1 MSGLLRASAGSQ
13 GGVPRCVEASW
24 GYGSGCAGASTWGGE
39 WPPQAPG
46 TTAPAGHGCAGGRGL
61 SRGASLSFL
70 ATSPQILMEC
80 WWQGR
85 GEGRREADHVR
96 DSWSDCGRCRWP
108 LYGHSHG
115 LRPGVAGSP
124 GDRRLGENWGP
135 RLGVQGKSC
144 LPRGLGGILKGP
156 WAVHEVSDKSLGPP
170 RSPAA
175 RHTWAKMPQL
185 PSHRGQCLP

>member
-24 GYGSGCAGASTWGGE
+24 GCGSGCAVASTWGGE

-70 ATSPQILMEC
+70 ATSPQILMES

-108 LYGHSHG
+108 LYATRMGCDRG
-115 LRPGVAGSP
+115 WPAPQETEGWERTGGQGWGS
-124 GDRRLGENWGP
+124 
-135 RLGVQGKSC
+135 
-144 LPRGLGGILKGP
+144 RGR
-156 WAVHEVSDKSLGPP
+156 AVYREGS
-170 RSPAA
+170 AA
-175 RHTWAKMPQL
+175 F
-185 PSHRGQCLP
+185 